1 MDTLEAQFNHIFER
15 AKATSKTRRMDI
27 PRESIRLAVRVAVNE
42 NTQQITVTIAKKQ
55 RRVSTGDEL
64 KYRKLC
70 GVPDGAQRL
79 PEQSSEQER
88 RAEGEIEWFL
98 IGFRWNEAVALS

>member
-1 MDTLEAQFNHIFER
+1 MDTLEAQFKHTFER
-15 AKATSKTRRMDI
+15 AKATGETRRMEI
-27 PRESIRLAVRVAVNE
+27 PREGIRLAVRVAVDE

-70 GVPDGAQRL
+70 GVPEHAKRL

-88 RAEGEIEWFL
+88 RTEEEVEWFL
-98 IGFRWNEAVALS
+98 IGFRWTEAGTSS